1 MGEQLSPILYPNLD
15 YFLLGFIAAC
25 SLLAG
30 LYFLRFYRS
39 TRDPLFLAFLVF
51 FVVQGCTN
59 AAILELSRP
68 NLGTPMI
75 FLIRLLSVLVVLAAI
90 LWKNLAK
97 D

>member
-1 MGEQLSPILYPNLD
+1 MSPITYPNLD

-25 SLLAG
+25 SLVAG
-30 LYFLRFYRS
+30 LFFLRFYRS

-59 AAILELSRP
+59 TAILELAQP

-75 FLIRLLSVLVVLAAI
+75 FLIRLLSVLVVLVAI

>member
-1 MGEQLSPILYPNLD
+1 MSTLLYPNLD

-25 SLLAG
+25 SLVSG
-30 LYFLRFYRS
+30 LFFLRFYRF

-59 AAILELSRP
+59 AATLELSHP
-68 NLGTPMI
+68 NIGTPMI

-90 LWKNLAK
+90 LWKNMAK

>member
-1 MGEQLSPILYPNLD
+1 MGQQLSPMMFPNLD

-25 SLLAG
+25 SLVAG

-51 FVVQGCTN
+51 FVAQGCTN
-59 AAILELSRP
+59 AVTLELSQP

-90 LWKNLAK
+90 LWKNIARN
-97 D
+97 

>member
-1 MGEQLSPILYPNLD
+1 MSPITYPNLD

-25 SLLAG
+25 SLVAG
-30 LYFLRFYRS
+30 LFFLHFYRS
-39 TRDPLFLAFLVF
+39 TRDPLFLAFLIF

-59 AAILELSRP
+59 AATLELQQP
-68 NLGTPMI
+68 NIGTPMI

-97 D
+97 N

>member
-1 MGEQLSPILYPNLD
+1 MSPITYPNLD

-25 SLLAG
+25 SLVAG
-30 LYFLRFYRS
+30 LFFLRFYRA
-39 TRDPLFLAFLVF
+39 TRDPLFLAFLIF

-59 AAILELSRP
+59 AVVLEQPQP

-75 FLIRLLSVLVVLAAI
+75 FLVRLLSVLVVLAAI

>member
-1 MGEQLSPILYPNLD
+1 MSPILYPNLD

-25 SLLAG
+25 SLVAG
-30 LYFLRFYRS
+30 LFFLRFYRS

-59 AAILELSRP
+59 AAVLELPQP
-68 NLGTPMI
+68 NIGTPMLFI
-75 FLIRLLSVLVVLAAI
+75 VRLLSVLVVLAAI
-90 LWKNLAK
+90 LWKNLAR

>member
-1 MGEQLSPILYPNLD
+1 MSQLVYPNLD
-15 YFLLGFIAAC
+15 YFLLGLIAAC
-25 SLLAG
+25 SLVAG

-39 TRDPLFLAFLVF
+39 TRDPLFLAFLIF

-59 AAILELSRP
+59 AATLELSQP

-90 LWKNLAK
+90 LWKNMAK